1 MTLQDTVRYFT
12 EETEIL
18 PCLSVTCGG
27 AGLCVQARGGV
38 INEQGTPVS
47 DRTLFDLAS
56 LTKLFTGLL
65 TMRLWEEGRL
75 DLTRPV
81 TDYAPQYRYLS
92 DMPVEKVLG
101 FEIGLTT
108 PERIDT
114 QKTPE
119 AAKQQLWA
127 VQPGEIRG
135 RAYSDIHAMV
145 IRDVIEGAAQ
155 SGYGAELTRCILR
168 PLEMAE
174 TFLHVPEER
183 RMDCISCRGEHR
195 IEQGKHILR
204 TDAQPGIPH
213 DPKAA
218 KLYPEIMGHAGLFST
233 QGDMVKFAQGVL
245 REQVISKMTI
255 RKMAR
260 NRTGFR
266 RADGTYQQYLG
277 ALCYVKHPVQY
288 FSEIPAYES
297 DEAIG
302 LAGFTGQHMS
312 IDIGTGVFTL
322 FLGNRVMNRLTVLVP
337 EAGKSLTD
345 YGLQA
350 DGRGWS
356 PPSIMCIRR
365 MRTFIRRWRTL
376 WDFRR
381 GAERARHGH
390 KPRQRLRTG
399 GTHWCGHHAG
409 EVGWADGSV
418 GEERL
423 VAIDGK
429 KRCGLRLQKI
439 AFFGQNCSPP

>member
-1 MTLQDTVRYFT
+1 M
-12 EETEIL
+12 
-18 PCLSVTCGG
+18 
-27 AGLCVQARGGV
+27 
-38 INEQGTPVS
+38 
-47 DRTLFDLAS
+47 AS

-65 TMRLWEEGRL
+65 TMRLWEEGKL

-155 SGYGAELTRCILR
+155 SEYGAELTRCILR

-183 RMDCISCRGEHR
+183 RADCISCRGEHR

-213 DPKAA
+213 DPKAE
-218 KLYPEIMGHAGLFST
+218 KLYPDIMGHAGLFST

-350 DGRGWS
+350 DGRGSIVWDDGTRVVLLRQLCASEGCALSSGGGGHFGTSGVAQSGHGMVIS
-356 PPSIMCIRR
+356 PVSACAP
-365 MRTFIRRWRTL
+365 
-376 WDFRR
+376 
-381 GAERARHGH
+381 GALIG
-390 KPRQRLRTG
+390 
-399 GTHWCGHHAG
+399 AG
-409 EVGWADGSV
+409 ITPVKSV
-418 GEERL
+418 GLTAVSGKSDSSPSMGKSGVGFDCRKSRFSDKTVHL
-423 VAIDGK
+423 HGDSVCGKRAFYVAK
-429 KRCGLRLQKI
+429 
-439 AFFGQNCSPP
+439 S

>member
-12 EETEIL
+12 EETKIL

-183 RMDCISCRGEHR
+183 RTDCISCRGEHR

-245 REQVISKMTI
+245 REQVISKKAI
-255 RKMAR
+255 RVMAR

-337 EAGKSLTD
+337 EAG
-345 YGLQA
+345 
-350 DGRGWS
+350 
-356 PPSIMCIRR
+356 
-365 MRTFIRRWRTL
+365 
-376 WDFRR
+376 
-381 GAERARHGH
+381 
-390 KPRQRLRTG
+390 
-399 GTHWCGHHAG
+399 
-409 EVGWADGSV
+409 
-418 GEERL
+418 
-423 VAIDGK
+423 
-429 KRCGLRLQKI
+429 
-439 AFFGQNCSPP
+439 

>member
-27 AGLCVQARGGV
+27 AGLCVHARGGV

-65 TMRLWEEGRL
+65 TMRLWEEGKL

-155 SGYGAELTRCILR
+155 SEYGAELTQKKNELI
-168 PLEMAE
+168 AN
-174 TFLHVPEER
+174 V
-183 RMDCISCRGEHR
+183 
-195 IEQGKHILR
+195 
-204 TDAQPGIPH
+204 
-213 DPKAA
+213 
-218 KLYPEIMGHAGLFST
+218 IMGKLTYEQAMEQFESEGYA
-233 QGDMVKFAQGVL
+233 AQSQEIVDSL
-245 REQVISKMTI
+245 
-255 RKMAR
+255 
-260 NRTGFR
+260 N
-266 RADGTYQQYLG
+266 
-277 ALCYVKHPVQY
+277 ALLNK
-288 FSEIPAYES
+288 
-297 DEAIG
+297 
-302 LAGFTGQHMS
+302 
-312 IDIGTGVFTL
+312 
-322 FLGNRVMNRLTVLVP
+322 
-337 EAGKSLTD
+337 
-345 YGLQA
+345 
-350 DGRGWS
+350 
-356 PPSIMCIRR
+356 
-365 MRTFIRRWRTL
+365 
-376 WDFRR
+376 
-381 GAERARHGH
+381 
-390 KPRQRLRTG
+390 
-399 GTHWCGHHAG
+399 
-409 EVGWADGSV
+409 
-418 GEERL
+418 
-423 VAIDGK
+423 
-429 KRCGLRLQKI
+429 
-439 AFFGQNCSPP
+439 

>member
-1 MTLQDTVRYFT
+1 M
-12 EETEIL
+12 
-18 PCLSVTCGG
+18 
-27 AGLCVQARGGV
+27 
-38 INEQGTPVS
+38 
-47 DRTLFDLAS
+47 AS

-65 TMRLWEEGRL
+65 TMRLWEEGKL

-114 QKTPE
+114 QKNARSRET
-119 AAKQQLWA
+119 AALGGA
-127 VQPGEIRG
+127 AGEIRG

-155 SGYGAELTRCILR
+155 SEYGAELTHCILR

-183 RMDCISCRGEHR
+183 RADCISCRGEHR

-260 NRTGFR
+260 NRTGFPPRGRDVSAVSR
-266 RADGTYQQYLG
+266 RA
-277 ALCYVKHPVQY
+277 
-288 FSEIPAYES
+288 
-297 DEAIG
+297 
-302 LAGFTGQHMS
+302 
-312 IDIGTGVFTL
+312 
-322 FLGNRVMNRLTVLVP
+322 VL
-337 EAGKSLTD
+337 
-345 YGLQA
+345 
-350 DGRGWS
+350 R
-356 PPSIMCIRR
+356 
-365 MRTFIRRWRTL
+365 
-376 WDFRR
+376 
-381 GAERARHGH
+381 
-390 KPRQRLRTG
+390 
-399 GTHWCGHHAG
+399 
-409 EVGWADGSV
+409 
-418 GEERL
+418 
-423 VAIDGK
+423 
-429 KRCGLRLQKI
+429 
-439 AFFGQNCSPP
+439 

>member
-12 EETEIL
+12 EETKIL

-155 SGYGAELTRCILR
+155 SEYGAELNRCILR

-183 RMDCISCRGEHR
+183 RVDCISCRGEHR

-245 REQVISKMTI
+245 REQVVSKRRFASWRATARASAAQTGRISSI
-255 RKMAR
+255 SAR
-260 NRTGFR
+260 CATSSTR
-266 RADGTYQQYLG
+266 Y
-277 ALCYVKHPVQY
+277 
-288 FSEIPAYES
+288 
-297 DEAIG
+297 
-302 LAGFTGQHMS
+302 S
-312 IDIGTGVFTL
+312 IS
-322 FLGNRVMNRLTVLVP
+322 
-337 EAGKSLTD
+337 AK
-345 YGLQA
+345 
-350 DGRGWS
+350 S
-356 PPSIMCIRR
+356 PPTRATKRLAWRASPGSICPS
-365 MRTFIRRWRTL
+365 TL
-376 WDFRR
+376 
-381 GAERARHGH
+381 AQA
-390 KPRQRLRTG
+390 
-399 GTHWCGHHAG
+399 C
-409 EVGWADGSV
+409 S
-418 GEERL
+418 
-423 VAIDGK
+423 
-429 KRCGLRLQKI
+429 RCSL
-439 AFFGQNCSPP
+439 ATA